1 MGSTVFVNR
10 PNSFR
15 ACQISS
21 MVDIR
26 PLNTNV
32 LARVLPI
39 DLVNSGAESKAL
51 LHGLHLDTSL
61 GIKQL

>member
-1 MGSTVFVNR
+1 
-10 PNSFR
+10 
-15 ACQISS
+15 